1 MLKIANPTL
10 ELTFDRT
17 TGELQI
23 NDRRD
28 PKARQVVGQRHDAAE
43 RERVVVHRAAAAG
56 ARGDPALH
64 AGGRRVDVA
73 AAGGLT
79 GARAPHPP
87 FGLSPSTGSGQAC
100 RSLVPRRHSCST
112 HRGGKGLCGR
122 GLRRELKRSARW
134 ADCPALLVLRAHGK
148 TRYAGC
154 ARCAC
159 MFWVLGW
166 RASLRHRPRERTAC
180 FETSPT
186 PPSNVDKELSGDRT
200 TGATTTDL

>member
-1 MLKIANPTL
+1 V
-10 ELTFDRT
+10 
-17 TGELQI
+17 GH
-23 NDRRD
+23 RR
-28 PKARQVVGQRHDAAE
+28 PY
-43 RERVVVHRAAAAG
+43 
-56 ARGDPALH
+56 
-64 AGGRRVDVA
+64 
-73 AAGGLT
+73 
-79 GARAPHPP
+79 
-87 FGLSPSTGSGQAC
+87 
-100 RSLVPRRHSCST
+100 ST
-112 HRGGKGLCGR
+112 HRSGKGLCGR
-122 GLRRELKRSARW
+122 ELRRELKRSALR
-134 ADCPALLVLRAHGK
+134 ADCSVLLDLRAHGK